1 MPINNPTYGSN
12 DGGFIPNIP
21 PYDRPKANPEEEK
34 RDITFVLETPDDSGI
49 EPHLSTIESVLN
61 GGGYDI
67 LRKKE
72 EKEEEKKESKSWVIK
87 TPIKISKAI
96 VDKIKPQIPPHKDY
110 FYSRPPKKR
119 ITKIAKDLTV
129 SSRLKTYK
137 VISGSVIGKLLGY
150 DESSELDSLSHNIEP
165 LFELPDNID
174 QDISDKFDELNMNRF
189 YCLKISVKYNQ
200 FREIQGE
207 KSNARIFD
215 LKYKLLE
222 ETNLEDVSV
231 EIPYDGAFGGSSPI
245 PDSEAGWQFERING
259 RRYGSNPDIP
269 SYINGSGVSI
279 AHPDTGFTYHPELDS
294 QNIDIANQFN
304 VLSPANSAE
313 EPLDTN
319 FDIGYGVPTIIWKF
333 HGTATGST
341 IMSRNTPNASGIEDV
356 HGLAPDAKIIPI
368 RCASVVVLVTGI
380 SLARGILHAI
390 ISNADIISMSLGG
403 IGSKY
408 LQLALKLAVFRNII
422 PVAAAGNATPV
433 VVCPAIYHETI
444 CCAGISTDNLPM
456 NSDNAKFRSAQGCTV
471 DISAPGAGIT
481 MADWNTDDQIPI
493 TKLSDGTSY
502 ATTLTASAAALWLQK
517 HGKEQLINRLR
528 TGEKLIDVFRYHLK
542 SSATVPNNWDTMRN
556 GAGILNVQGLLDEQG
571 VNDHFSRSMGT
582 FVPALLTPVYTTAMV
597 IAKMLCPLISEQ
609 QVENFIDNTFGE
621 GTYAMIETFGEEIE
635 AFFLNS
641 QEVIEDVQEAIRS
654 HIESIIE
661 NILDELQNALET
673 ATGELR
679 DAIENAIE
687 LVQNARDSMN
697 IPDTRLEQFLNELL
711 EELSNTLG
719 SIANFISDGIE
730 SIGEALSN
738 AYETGKEKVKDGIE
752 KISDK
757 LKDLNPF

>member
-1 MPINNPTYGSN
+1 MPNNNPTYGSN
-12 DGGFIPNIP
+12 NGGFIPDIP
-21 PYDRPKANPEEEK
+21 IYDRPKANPEEEK
-34 RDITFVLETPDDSGI
+34 KDITFVLETPDDAGI
-49 EPHLSTIESVLN
+49 EPHLSAIESALN

-72 EKEEEKKESKSWVIK
+72 EEEKKESKSWGIK

-96 VDKIKPQIPPHKDY
+96 IDKIKPPIPPKREF

-119 ITKIAKDLTV
+119 ITKKAKDLTV
-129 SSRLKTYK
+129 SARLKTYQ
-137 VISGSVIGKLLGY
+137 VITKSALGVLLGY
-150 DESSELDSLSHNIEP
+150 DESSELDSLNHSIEP
-165 LFELPDNID
+165 LFELPDNIE
-174 QDISDKFDELNMNRF
+174 QDIANKFDELNMNRF

-200 FREIQGE
+200 FRAIQGE

-222 ETNLEDVSV
+222 ETNLQDVSV

-279 AHPDTGFTYHPELDS
+279 AHPDTGFTYHPELDV

-304 VLSPANSAE
+304 VLSPSNSAE
-313 EPLDTN
+313 EPIESG
-319 FDIGYGVPTIIWKF
+319 FDIGYGVPTLIWNF

-356 HGLAPDAKIIPI
+356 HGLAPNAKIMPI

-380 SLARGILHAI
+380 SLARAVLHAV
-390 ISNADIISMSLGG
+390 ISKADIISMSLGG

-408 LQLALKLAVFRNII
+408 LQLALKLAVFKNII

-456 NSDNAKFRSAQGCTV
+456 NRHNAKFRSAQGCTV

-481 MADWNTDDQIPI
+481 MADWDTDEEIPI

-502 ATTLTASAAALWLQK
+502 ATTLTAGAAALWLQK

-542 SSATVPNNWDTMRN
+542 NSATVPNNWDTMRN
-556 GAGILNVQGLLDEQG
+556 GAGILNVQGLLDDQ
-571 VNDHFSRSMGT
+571 VIDDHFDRSMGT
-582 FVPALLTPVYTTAMV
+582 FVPALLTPVYSTQMV
-597 IAKMLCPLISEQ
+597 IAKMLCPLVSEQ
-609 QVENFIDNTFGE
+609 DIENFIDNVFGE
-621 GTYAMIETFGEEIE
+621 GTYAMIETLGEEIE

-641 QEVIEDVQEAIRS
+641 HEVIEEVQEAIRS
-654 HIESIIE
+654 HIESIID
-661 NILDELQNALET
+661 NILEELQNALET
-673 ATGELR
+673 ATGQVR
-679 DAIENAIE
+679 DAIEDAIE
-687 LVQNARDSMN
+687 LLQNARDTMN
-697 IPDTRLEQFLNELL
+697 IPDTRLEQFLNEILD
-711 EELSNTLG
+711 ELADTLG
-719 SIANFISDGIE
+719 SIADFINEGIE

-738 AYETGKEKVKDGIE
+738 AYEAGKEKVKDGIE